1 MKRKQKS
8 LRMLGDFMKECELL
22 QNNLI
27 YYKCVKK
34 SHWHGWG
41 SKSHIPSTSKLL
53 RKARL
58 RAKETAHRQW
68 ILVDDFSP
76 HGGIGACFWYHHI
89 TFGVRVYRQARG
101 RSLNDP
107 YSSELELEIL
117 IWIMSGL
124 VYRWF
129 DREIFIDICIFM
141 D

>member
-117 IWIMSGL
+117 IWIKSFGPC
-124 VYRWF
+124 
-129 DREIFIDICIFM
+129 FIYLFIYFII
-141 D
+141 